1 MITSVFLPKI
11 NLCKINLPK
20 INLSANIYH
29 PQKQITPIKSLLQH
43 HKIVAIPNTAP
54 PLYCY
59 TAILLYCYKKYN
71 IPPKKRPL
79 RDVFCLVFVMVY
91 QSRLG
96 LNHRNA
102 LLDINQAI
110 IIVGTVGVVPLNH
123 FGISCRTKLT
133 QTLITIG
140 T

>member
-29 PQKQITPIKSLLQH
+29 PQKQITPIKSLSQH
-43 HKIVAIPNTAP
+43 HKSLLQYQIPHHR
-54 PLYCY
+54 Y

-96 LNHRNA
+96 LNHRNN
-102 LLDINQAI
+102 LLDINQAVI
-110 IIVGTVGVVPLNH
+110 IIIGTVGVVPLNH
-123 FGISCRTKLT
+123 FGISCKLKFT
-133 QTLITIG
+133 QALITIG